1 MVIDPLTIVRFSKI
15 DSFFK
20 KESQISNANFSRS
33 KNGLDLHCQEIETKE
48 SGTSC
53 LQSILILGRPH
64 RKIPL

>member
-33 KNGLDLHCQEIETKE
+33 KNGLDLRSNFIVKRLKLKKVELPVYKVY
-48 SGTSC
+48 
-53 LQSILILGRPH
+53 
-64 RKIPL
+64 